1 MKKKQT
7 GKFMAIA
14 LTAAMLGG
22 MLAGC
27 GNNAANAPADTT
39 PAPETPAAESSA
51 VQESTPAE
59 ETPAARSLPHRC
71 WWMDL
76 RRQIP
81 ILR

>member
-1 MKKKQT
+1 MKKGKGVLQIMKKKQT

-39 PAPETPAAESSA
+39 PEIGRAH
-51 VQESTPAE
+51 V
-59 ETPAARSLPHRC
+59 
-71 WWMDL
+71 
-76 RRQIP
+76 
-81 ILR
+81 

>member
-7 GKFMAIA
+7 GKFMAMA

-39 PAPETPAAESSA
+39 PAPETPPSSRRRAPRRRFRFIRYRRVRLQRKHPLQAAS
-51 VQESTPAE
+51 
-59 ETPAARSLPHRC
+59 R
-71 WWMDL
+71 
-76 RRQIP
+76 
-81 ILR
+81 

>member
-7 GKFMAIA
+7 GKFMAMA

-39 PAPETPAAESSA
+39 YRRVRLQRKHPLQAAS
-51 VQESTPAE
+51 
-59 ETPAARSLPHRC
+59 R
-71 WWMDL
+71 
-76 RRQIP
+76 
-81 ILR
+81 

>member
-7 GKFMAIA
+7 GKFMAMA

-59 ETPAARSLPHRC
+59 ETPAASG
-71 WWMDL
+71 
-76 RRQIP
+76 
-81 ILR
+81 

>member
-7 GKFMAIA
+7 GKFMAMA

-59 ETPAARSLPHRC
+59 ENTRC
-71 WWMDL
+71 K
-76 RRQIP
+76 RRAGDH
-81 ILR
+81 